1 MAIKMDR
8 TTIIVCAVV
17 GSLGVLSA
25 ILGFS
30 AEGTKL
36 TPYTILVYGD
46 DCIYPQNPALGLGIC
61 AVIFLVAAQV
71 TSTAVG
77 GCCGCCKSRSI
88 PSETKRIVGIVCAV
102 ASWIA
107 AVIAWA
113 LLIVGASWNANV
125 VRVAAAP
132 FCPYLKDGI
141 FAGGGVLT
149 LAATALG
156 ITSFIMLRT
165 RPVEA
170 AAAAA
175 TPAASVGGTTP
186 NRPVGQSPSNE
197 VVMGHPLLPPA
208 SKAQQP
214 SKLQAYVQQVAP
226 ASHPQPQGNGQAPQN
241 LQAPPPAAQDNGSQA
256 PNQQFLPQALPAG
269 AALAAAACAPQ
280 EPGEQPPRPLG
291 VVMGQPQ
298 VQLPLSV
305 PMNDTLQY
313 PIPAPQVCAEAPI
326 TPPAPGASQGTGR
339 SSVIRNELA
348 RATIRFAGKAMEH
361 AVFSNNTATMV
372 TDPTE
377 EGDVGATDNGVAV
390 V

>member
-1 MAIKMDR
+1 VSDSSSSHRVPVR
-8 TTIIVCAVV
+8 TTPFGVVNILYVCMSKMIELVRT
-17 GSLGVLSA
+17 LSA
-25 ILGFS
+25 
-30 AEGTKL
+30 
-36 TPYTILVYGD
+36 
-46 DCIYPQNPALGLGIC
+46 
-61 AVIFLVAAQV
+61 
-71 TSTAVG
+71 
-77 GCCGCCKSRSI
+77 SR
-88 PSETKRIVGIVCAV
+88 
-102 ASWIA
+102 IA

-149 LAATALG
+149 LAAAALG

-165 RPVEA
+165 RPVE
-170 AAAAA
+170 AAAA

-214 SKLQAYVQQVAP
+214 SKPQAYVQQVAP

-241 LQAPPPAAQDNGSQA
+241 LQAPPPSAQDNGSQA

-313 PIPAPQVCAEAPI
+313 PIPAPQVSAEAPI
-326 TPPAPGASQGTGR
+326 TPPAPGASQGTGL